1 MKKATGAIR
10 LDLAQY
16 REMEVF
22 TQFSS
27 DLDDTTKKQL
37 VYGQGLMALLKQPQ
51 YHPFKQHEQVVILVA
66 AMAHLFQ
73 NVPIKKIDEVRG
85 ELLTHIHTELPEL
98 CREIDEKGQLT
109 DEAKQQIIDSAK
121 AFIETCI

>member
-1 MKKATGAIR
+1 
-10 LDLAQY
+10 
-16 REMEVF
+16 
-22 TQFSS
+22 
-27 DLDDTTKKQL
+27 
-37 VYGQGLMALLKQPQ
+37 
-51 YHPFKQHEQVVILVA
+51 VILVA

-73 NVPIKKIDEVRG
+73 NVPIKKIGEVRG